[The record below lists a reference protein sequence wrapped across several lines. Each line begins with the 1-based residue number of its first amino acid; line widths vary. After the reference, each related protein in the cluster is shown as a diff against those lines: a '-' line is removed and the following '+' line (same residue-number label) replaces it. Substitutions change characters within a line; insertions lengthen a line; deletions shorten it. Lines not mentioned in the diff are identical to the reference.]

1 MQRLCDHLTCM
12 PVCLH
17 ACRCACLPTACPCAL
32 MTARLSAACLPSA
45 LLACAVRMSACLTVF
60 AADRPC
66 LYVCPSRSASMDRVR
81 IFFNAGYASV
91 ASTGAWP
98 GRGGTGC
105 CDGAWPGVTRAWPG
119 SKIWKLLSRHKGQV
133 GSDIKELLD
142 ELQSCF
148 LCALMV
154 SICKGLAKRPKHSR
168 SISHK
173 ACPGNPPGKCNEG
186 FESALGSMITHK
198 SHGHRMRST
207 LARPAPSVSCESKSL
222 AQWVAQ

>member
-1 MQRLCDHLTCM
+1 MLPDGVMAVCM
-12 PVCLH
+12 
-17 ACRCACLPTACPCAL
+17 
-32 MTARLSAACLPSA
+32 
-45 LLACAVRMSACLTVF
+45 
-60 AADRPC
+60 
-66 LYVCPSRSASMDRVR
+66 YVCIEAAPRRGIGGPIAAKDLHEILNVLIEQLLDALHRAEVILPKFSGGIVLDCLCPNNVINVSSASMDRVR

-154 SICKGLAKRPKHSR
+154 SICKGLAKRPRHSR

-173 ACPGNPPGKCNEG
+173 ACPGNPA
-186 FESALGSMITHK
+186 SATKGSK
-198 SHGHRMRST
+198 
-207 LARPAPSVSCESKSL
+207 AP
-222 AQWVAQ
+222 